1 MLDNMTK
8 KQQTKTSSPDQKLQE
23 QFSVDTFVEK
33 SIDELFQDVDKVL
46 EGGARLPTESVKPEF
61 LSLKP
66 IKVPQLVLPQ
76 RMPTPEELAKQREE
90 EAKAAALAQL
100 KSKQESQSAEKIL
113 LGAAF
118 ASLVISLSLLLATKG
133 GIQEVVKYFSPTAP
147 EVETPNPKL
156 EADVKFADYL
166 ERSLELLDK
175 QPKTTGTNSPTT
187 MPAVPIP
194 PPPSELPKVPVNA
207 SPTQNLSSLLL
218 PLNRIADL
226 IEAQAARPPLTI
238 PPTQVVVIPPSPQ
251 PIPVVVNYNP
261 PPAPAPAPA
270 PVAKAQPAPKPAET
284 KAQGQPVTQP
294 SPAAKAQAPPEAK
307 PSPAA
312 KARSQPETK
321 PSPVAKARSQPET
334 KPSPVAKAQAQPETK
349 PSPVATNETV
359 EVKAETQPEAKKTEP
374 QVQLPPLEPLPPP
387 PPVMVSETVT
397 LRTIPNYTHT
407 LVGVLEL
414 GDRSAALFEI
424 NGVARRVYVGES
436 VGASGWMLVKVAEGE
451 ATMRRNGEIRS
462 VFVGEQ
468 F

>member
-1 MLDNMTK
+1 MLDNMRN
-8 KQQTKTSSPDQKLQE
+8 KQQTKTGSPELKLQE

-46 EGGARLPTESVKPEF
+46 EGGTRLPAESVKPEF

-66 IKVPQLVLPQ
+66 IKVPQIVLPQ
-76 RMPTPEELAKQREE
+76 RMPTAEALVKQREE

-100 KSKQESQSAEKIL
+100 KLKEESQSAEKIL

-133 GIQEVVKYFSPTAP
+133 GIEGVVKYFSPTAP
-147 EVETPNPKL
+147 EVEAPTNPKV

-175 QPKTTGTNSPTT
+175 QPKTTGTNSPAIA
-187 MPAVPIP
+187 PAVPIP

-270 PVAKAQPAPKPAET
+270 PVAKAQPETKPAET
-284 KAQGQPVTQP
+284 
-294 SPAAKAQAPPEAK
+294 
-307 PSPAA
+307 

-321 PSPVAKARSQPET
+321 PAETKARSQPET
-334 KPSPVAKAQAQPETK
+334 KPAETKAQAQPETKPAETKAQAQPEAKPAETKAQAQPETK
-349 PSPVATNETV
+349 PSPVAANETA
-359 EVKAETQPEAKKTEP
+359 EAKAETQSEVKKTEQP
-374 QVQLPPLEPLPPP
+374 VELPSLAPLPPP
-387 PPVMVSETVT
+387 PPVMVSETVA

-436 VGASGWMLVKVAEGE
+436 VGASGWMLVEIAEGE

>member
-1 MLDNMTK
+1 MLDNMTTK
-8 KQQTKTSSPDQKLQE
+8 PQTKTGSPEPKLQE
-23 QFSVDTFVEK
+23 QFSVDTFVEN
-33 SIDELFQDVDKVL
+33 SIDELFQDVEKVL
-46 EGGARLPTESVKPEF
+46 EGGTRLPTESVKPEF

-66 IKVPQLVLPQ
+66 IKVPQIVLPQ
-76 RMPTPEELAKQREE
+76 RMPTAEALVKQREE
-90 EAKAAALAQL
+90 EAKAAALAEL

-133 GIQEVVKYFSPTAP
+133 GIEGVVKYFSPAAP
-147 EVETPNPKL
+147 EVEAPTNPKV
-156 EADVKFADYL
+156 EADIKFADYL
-166 ERSLELLDK
+166 ERSLERLDK
-175 QPKTTGTNSPTT
+175 QPTTSGTNSPAT

-194 PPPSELPKVPVNA
+194 PPPSDLPKVPVNA

-251 PIPVVVNYNP
+251 PVPVVVNYNP

-270 PVAKAQPAPKPAET
+270 PAPVAKAPPETKPAET
-284 KAQGQPVTQP
+284 KAQ
-294 SPAAKAQAPPEAK
+294 A
-307 PSPAA
+307 
-312 KARSQPETK
+312 QPETK
-321 PSPVAKARSQPET
+321 PEAKPAET
-334 KPSPVAKAQAQPETK
+334 KAQAQPETK
-349 PSPVATNETV
+349 PSPVAANQTV
-359 EVKAETQPEAKKTEP
+359 EAKAETQPEAKKTEQP
-374 QVQLPPLEPLPPP
+374 VELPSLEPLPPP
-387 PPVMVSETVT
+387 PPVMVSETVS

-424 NGVARRVYVGES
+424 DGVARRVYVGES